1 MIKAYVGLQGSGKT
15 LNMVRDLMDQLRM
28 GRKVISNTPIMFYE
42 NGVKYQ
48 SVTIGDSKEFERAV
62 INSFNCTLA
71 IDEASIFFPSTFFN
85 KMKPEHI
92 YKFAQSRKMRTDLF
106 YTTQGFGHTIKRLRD
121 NTNWVVS
128 CHRRKF
134 ILPLEMRL
142 RKHLYNE
149 ETKETKTIFSPRIRR
164 PYIYI
169 GRLYNPDFFGRHILD
184 PKKKR
189 MFIINEWKIY
199 PSEAKRLFQA
209 YNTFFMVKGSALT
222 EIKNIEA
229 DFRAEEFAGD
239 NSAFIKEG
247 TTIDQDESF
256 DDKSYDNSALS

>member
-15 LNMVRDLMDQLRM
+15 LNMVRDLMEQLKRHK
-28 GRKVISNTPIMFYE
+28 KVISNTPILFYD
-42 NGVKYQ
+42 NKIKYQ
-48 SVTIGDSKEFERAV
+48 SLTIGNSKDFERAV

-71 IDEASIFFPSTFFN
+71 IDEASIFFPSSFFN

-106 YTTQGFGHTIKRLRD
+106 YTSQGFGHTLKRLRD

-134 ILPLEMRL
+134 PLPLDIAIFTRVF
-142 RKHLYNE
+142 N
-149 ETKETKTIFSPRIRR
+149 KERDKTEWKFRPHIRR

-184 PKKKR
+184 PKKKK
-189 MFIINEWKIY
+189 MFIISEWKIY
-199 PSEAKRLFQA
+199 PSEARKIFKA
-209 YNTFFMVKGSALT
+209 YNTYFMVKGSALT
-222 EIKNIEA
+222 DIKNIEA
-229 DFRAEEFAGD
+229 DFKAEEFAGD
-239 NSAFIKEG
+239 NFEFIKEG
-247 TTIDQDESF
+247 TTIVSDDNF
-256 DDKSYDNSALS
+256 DDKSYDSSLD